1 MAGLILTDP
10 VALPERKVIL
20 EERSQRIDNDPSAQF
35 SEAMD
40 AALYVSS
47 PYRIPIIGWRH
58 EMETLTYEDA
68 LAFYKKWYTP
78 NNA

>member
-1 MAGLILTDP
+1 M
-10 VALPERKVIL
+10 ALPERKVIL

-78 NNA
+78 NNAVLV